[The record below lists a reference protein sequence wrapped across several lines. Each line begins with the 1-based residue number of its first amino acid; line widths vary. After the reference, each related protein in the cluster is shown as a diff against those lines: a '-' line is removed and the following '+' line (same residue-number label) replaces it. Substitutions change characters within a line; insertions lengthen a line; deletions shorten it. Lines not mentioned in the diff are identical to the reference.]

1 METQSLAATS
11 IAGGFLFSL
20 REKLARSHNKKT
32 ASNVRNHFVFLFNS

>member
-20 REKLARSHNKKT
+20 REKLARSHNKKRLQT
-32 ASNVRNHFVFLFNS
+32 FETILFLFNS